1 MKKQNR
7 MIIIAVLICALF
19 FTGCASK
26 QAAIQP
32 YEEYEVGDYYAMDY
46 DMAMMMDYAA
56 EESAAYSKSV
66 PYAANSEITV
76 QKRMIQKSAS
86 LSIQVMD
93 PIDAAEKLTRRT
105 EEIGG
110 FVVNY
115 STGQDSYSGNIK
127 LPKANLTVRV
137 PSEALDDTL
146 AYIES
151 LTGDAAKDVSNKRVY
166 GVDITSDY
174 VDANSRLSSL
184 EKTRDKLYE
193 IMDTA
198 ENAEETLE
206 VYREIADIESDIEV
220 YKGQIKY
227 MEESVALSSIDVEI
241 KSIRPDPIQTVHTW
255 SIGEVFK
262 NAFETLFDGIKSVI
276 ELIIYIIIVVIPILI
291 LIAIPIVL
299 IIWLIRKALKSR
311 KAKKAGSAHD
321 VAAEKKDDELVQVKK
336 E

>member
-7 MIIIAVLICALF
+7 IIIIAALICAML
-19 FTGCASK
+19 FTGCGSK
-26 QAAIQP
+26 QSNKQS
-32 YEEYEVGDYYAMDY
+32 YVVEEYEVGDYYAGY
-46 DMAMMMDYAA
+46 DMDIMMDYAA
-56 EESAAYSKSV
+56 EESSAYSKAA
-66 PYAANSEITV
+66 PYAANADNTV

-86 LSIQVMD
+86 LTIQVMD
-93 PIDAAEKLTRRT
+93 PIDAGEKLTRRT

-127 LPKANLTVRV
+127 LPRANLTLRV

-151 LTGDAAKDVSNKRVY
+151 LTGDASKDVSNKKVY

-174 VDANSRLSSL
+174 VDANSRLTSL

-227 MEESVALSSIDVEI
+227 MEESVALSSVDVEI

-255 SIGEVFK
+255 SIGEVFSG
-262 NAFETLFDGIKSVI
+262 AFETLFDGIKSVI
-276 ELIIYIIIVVIPILI
+276 EIIIYFIIVVIPILI

-299 IIWLIRKALKSR
+299 IIWLIRKYIKS
-311 KAKKAGSAHD
+311 KKS
-321 VAAEKKDDELVQVKK
+321 KKVESGIEDKQDELEKIKK